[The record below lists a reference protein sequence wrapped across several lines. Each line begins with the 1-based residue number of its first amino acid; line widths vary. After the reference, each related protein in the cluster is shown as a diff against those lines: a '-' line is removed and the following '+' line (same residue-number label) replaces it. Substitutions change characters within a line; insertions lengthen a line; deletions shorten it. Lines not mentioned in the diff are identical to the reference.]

1 MKTKTSSKR
10 NAAARSSLARGS
22 DSSPTL
28 EECVMAASARGAR
41 ISFGLTPRDKDIEAL
56 KSCCLAIETCTS
68 PRMVRA
74 TLDFLNSKYGEPLNP
89 NKKGDS

>member
-1 MKTKTSSKR
+1 
-10 NAAARSSLARGS
+10 
-22 DSSPTL
+22 
-28 EECVMAASARGAR
+28 MAASARGAR

-56 KSCCLAIETCTS
+56 KSCCIAIETCTS

-89 NKKGDS
+89 NIAHQPRP